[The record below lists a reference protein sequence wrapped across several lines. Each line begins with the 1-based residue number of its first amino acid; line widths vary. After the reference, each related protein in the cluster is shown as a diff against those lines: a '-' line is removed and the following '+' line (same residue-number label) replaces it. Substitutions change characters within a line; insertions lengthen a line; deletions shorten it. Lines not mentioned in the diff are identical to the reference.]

1 MDFVQ
6 KDARITPHYF
16 EDDGRVP
23 NSAFPLLVYRGA
35 LSLPK
40 GDPARAFE
48 QVFAVNRWSRSWRDG
63 IYPFHH
69 YHATAHE
76 VLGIAR
82 GSAEVCMGG
91 ERGARLTIGPGDVMV
106 IPAGVGHKNL
116 GASADLLVV
125 GAYPDGQHPD
135 LCRDGA
141 GERERA
147 LNRIP
152 NVPMPDSDPVF
163 GVAGGLMTLWKR
175 ETQCRDAIH
184 TDATRG

>member
-6 KDARITPHYF
+6 KDAQITPHYF
-16 EDDGRVP
+16 ADDGRIP
-23 NSAFPLLVYRGA
+23 NSALPLLVYRGA

-40 GDPARAFE
+40 DDPAWAFE
-48 QVFAVNRWSRSWRDG
+48 QVFAGNRWSRSWRDG
-63 IYPFHH
+63 IYSFHH

-125 GAYPDGQHPD
+125 GAYPDRQHPD
-135 LCRDGA
+135 LCRDSA
-141 GERERA
+141 SEHARA
-147 LNRIP
+147 LDHIP
-152 NVPMPDSDPVF
+152 NVPMPDFDPVF
-163 GVAGGLMTLWKR
+163 GVSGGLVTLWNR
-175 ETQCRDAIH
+175 ER
-184 TDATRG
+184 